1 MTTDSCGSA
10 DRPAS
15 SIIAAARPDS
25 PTRESE
31 NEDIWV
37 GIVAVKAIAAMTT
50 TAQSTMARHGCRAL
64 HLATF
69 TVAVVGFMGLPL
81 VWM

>member
-1 MTTDSCGSA
+1 
-10 DRPAS
+10 
-15 SIIAAARPDS
+15 
-25 PTRESE
+25 
-31 NEDIWV
+31 
-37 GIVAVKAIAAMTT
+37 MTT
-50 TAQSTMARHGCRAL
+50 TAQSAIARHGCRAL